1 MIIVFGYLACLA
13 LFLEFADRA
22 PLVDGPFDGGF

>member
-1 MIIVFGYLACLA
+1 MLTVAVLWLGCLA

-22 PLVDGPFDGGF
+22 PELDWHE